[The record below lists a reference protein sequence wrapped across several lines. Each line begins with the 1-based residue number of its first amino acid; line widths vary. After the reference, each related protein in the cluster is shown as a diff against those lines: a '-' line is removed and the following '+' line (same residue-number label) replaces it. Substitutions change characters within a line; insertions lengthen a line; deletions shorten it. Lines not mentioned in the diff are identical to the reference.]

1 MTAPASTALFEPFS
15 IRGVTSRNRI
25 MVSPMCT
32 YAATDGFAS
41 DWHMV
46 HLGQF
51 ALGGA
56 GIVCTEAAAVSP
68 QGRITHGDLGIW
80 NDGQGDTLEAVTAFL
95 RGHGAVPAI
104 QLAHAGRKA
113 SRQRPWYGNGP
124 LGEADLA
131 RGDRPWPIVA
141 PSDEAFQDGWLV
153 PAELSSDEIAVLVKN
168 FADAAIRADRAGFD
182 IVEIH
187 GAHGYLLH
195 SFLSPLANH
204 RTDSYGGS
212 AENRMRFP
220 LEVASAVRAVWPDRK
235 PLFFRVSSVD
245 GAAGGREIEDTV
257 ALARALKRCGV
268 DAIDC
273 SSGGVVPKERINA
286 HDTSHG
292 PGLHVPFAER
302 IRKDADIMTI
312 AVGLILDGPQAA
324 EIVDNGR
331 ADLVAIARTVLDD
344 PFWPLHQARAM
355 GIDDDFRNWPQ
366 AYGWWLE
373 RRAKGLRILPGD
385 NGDA

>member
-1 MTAPASTALFEPFS
+1 MTTLLFEP
-15 IRGVTSRNRI
+15 ITLRGITSRNRI

-32 YAATDGFAS
+32 YAATDGVAN

-68 QGRITHGDLGIW
+68 EGRITHGDLGIW
-80 NDGQGDTLEAVTAFL
+80 DDELGEALVPVAAFL
-95 RGHGAVPAI
+95 RKHGAVPAI

-113 SRQRPWYGNGP
+113 SRQRPWFGNGP
-124 LGEADLA
+124 LGEEDLA

-153 PAELSSDEIAVLVKN
+153 PAELSEEEIAGLVQN
-168 FADAAIRADRAGFD
+168 FADAARRADRAGFD
-182 IVEIH
+182 AAEIH

-195 SFLSPLANH
+195 SFLSPLSNH

-212 AENRMRFP
+212 AEKRMRFP
-220 LEVASAVRAVWPDRK
+220 LEVARAVRAVWPENK

-245 GAAGGREIEDTV
+245 GAPGGREIEDTV
-257 ALARALKRCGV
+257 ELAKALKAIGV

-292 PGLHVPFAER
+292 PGLHVPFAEQV
-302 IRKDADIMTI
+302 RKEAGIHSI
-312 AVGLILDGPQAA
+312 AVGLILDGPQA
-324 EIVDNGR
+324 EDILRQGR
-331 ADLVAIARTVLDD
+331 ADIVALARGMLED
-344 PFWPLHQARAM
+344 PFWPLHQAHAM
-355 GIDDDFRNWPQ
+355 GLDESFEAYPQ
-366 AYGWWLE
+366 AYGWWLL
-373 RRAKGLRILPGD
+373 RRANGMRILPG
-385 NGDA
+385 AKS